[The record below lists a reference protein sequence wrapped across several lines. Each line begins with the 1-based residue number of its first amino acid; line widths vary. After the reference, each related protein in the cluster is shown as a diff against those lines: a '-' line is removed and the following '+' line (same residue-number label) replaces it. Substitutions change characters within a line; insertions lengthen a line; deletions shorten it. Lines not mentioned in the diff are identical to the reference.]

1 MRILP
6 NVNEIITSFGII
18 DKNNNKPNINRIS
31 TTPNRI
37 STTPNR
43 ISITPNNT
51 SHIQYS
57 PFTMNPEDKKCMI
70 LIIKIKVF
78 QDLLPKKTITPY
90 PSKTTKSSNSQKSI
104 IQDKIVTNFAQ
115 V

>member
-1 MRILP
+1 MRLLP

-51 SHIQYS
+51 SH
-57 PFTMNPEDKKCMI
+57 
-70 LIIKIKVF
+70 V
-78 QDLLPKKTITPY
+78 
-90 PSKTTKSSNSQKSI
+90 
-104 IQDKIVTNFAQ
+104 
-115 V
+115 

>member
-1 MRILP
+1 MRLLP

-18 DKNNNKPNINRIS
+18 DKNNNKPNI
-31 TTPNRI
+31 NRI